1 MPYSLSSKPAAER
14 TKAVWEGEEGCTIIS
29 PEELSYRP
37 PPSPSPTPNL
47 TRTTSTS
54 LCEEQE
60 VGVEVAVVLPQ
71 PEVLATTRPRVVVN
85 SPTVLPSSRVNSRL
99 NNRDH
104 RQHQFP
110 AGSDNNSTL
119 GDEAVECN
127 HLHHHHHNHNR
138 SSGNQEALG
147 GNGGMDGG
155 GGEHHQNH
163 HQYQH
168 QQHHHHH
175 QQQQQ
180 QHPHRRAS
188 AAESGGAS
196 HHHKTPRMDGYDS
209 YNSNQLHDR
218 GGQRLLVVA
227 NRLPV
232 SAIWDGQKW
241 DLKLSAGGLV
251 SALLG
256 TPPSLCHPNFNSC
269 HLGEPGWLLS
279 SSICPPILS
288 SETMNAE
295 PQHTYRFCWVR
306 LLLQSCCLLF
316 VCVCGDVCISILGD
330 QCEMW
335 WLNFWNCPNCQ
346 CFQC

>member
-37 PPSPSPTPNL
+37 PPSPSPTPTPNL

-60 VGVEVAVVLPQ
+60 VGVEVEVAVVLPQ
-71 PEVLATTRPRVVVN
+71 PELLATTRPRVVVN
-85 SPTVLPSSRVNSRL
+85 PPTVLPSSRVNSRL

-104 RQHQFP
+104 RQHQIP
-110 AGSDNNSTL
+110 AGSDNHSTL
-119 GDEAVECN
+119 GDEAAECN
-127 HLHHHHHNHNR
+127 QHHHHHHHHHNHNHNR

-168 QQHHHHH
+168 QQHHIHHH
-175 QQQQQ
+175 QQQH
-180 QHPHRRAS
+180 HPHRRAS
-188 AAESGGAS
+188 AADTGGAS

-209 YNSNQLHDR
+209 YNSDQLHDR

-232 SAIWDGQKW
+232 SAVREGQGW

-269 HLGEPGWLLS
+269 HLGEPGWLR
-279 SSICPPILS
+279 SSICSPILS
-288 SETMNAE
+288 SGSMNAE
-295 PQHTYRFCWVR
+295 PQHTYRFCWVGF
-306 LLLQSCCLLF
+306 LLQSYCLLC
-316 VCVCGDVCISILGD
+316 VCVCVYVCLTSGLS
-330 QCEMW
+330 M
-335 WLNFWNCPNCQ
+335 
-346 CFQC
+346 

>member
-1 MPYSLSSKPAAER
+1 MPYSWSSKPAAER
-14 TKAVWEGEEGCTIIS
+14 TKAVWEGEEDCTIIS

-37 PPSPSPTPNL
+37 PPSPSPSPTPNL
-47 TRTTSTS
+47 TRTTSPS
-54 LCEEQE
+54 SVCEEQE
-60 VGVEVAVVLPQ
+60 VGVEVEVAVVLPHQ
-71 PEVLATTRPRVVVN
+71 PELLATTTRPRVVVN
-85 SPTVLPSSRVNSRL
+85 PPTVLPSSRVNSRL

-119 GDEAVECN
+119 GDEAAECN
-127 HLHHHHHNHNR
+127 HHHHYHHHHHHHNHNR

-168 QQHHHHH
+168 PQHHHHH
-175 QQQQQ
+175 HHPQQQQQ
-180 QHPHRRAS
+180 QHHPHRRAS
-188 AAESGGAS
+188 AAESGAS
-196 HHHKTPRMDGYDS
+196 YHHKTPRMDGYDS

-232 SAIWDGQKW
+232 SAIREGQEW

-256 TPPSLCHPNFNSC
+256 TTTISLSPKFQFLSFGRTWRAYFPPPSAHPS
-269 HLGEPGWLLS
+269 
-279 SSICPPILS
+279 
-288 SETMNAE
+288 
-295 PQHTYRFCWVR
+295 
-306 LLLQSCCLLF
+306 
-316 VCVCGDVCISILGD
+316 
-330 QCEMW
+330 
-335 WLNFWNCPNCQ
+335 
-346 CFQC
+346 